1 MADTNHGH
9 SAPPVQDDAVHFG
22 GIGWFVVV
30 LVGTTLFCQIFVW
43 GLFRV
48 MAWNV
53 TRHEPARAPL
63 AAQAGKPS
71 IDKET
76 GHVLTGSSTE
86 PAIPLNVTEP
96 RALHEFRAGEDAKLE
111 HYQWIDKNAQ
121 TVELPIERAKA
132 LLLERGLPV
141 RAAQSTTAAAD
152 KPAEGAK
159 R

>member
-9 SAPPVQDDAVHFG
+9 GTAPVQDDAVNFG
-22 GIGWFVVV
+22 GIGWFIVV

-63 AAQAGKPS
+63 AAQTGARK
-71 IDKET
+71 IDPET
-76 GHVLTGSSTE
+76 GHVVTGATAE

-96 RALHEFRAGEDAKLE
+96 LALHVFRASEDAKLDQ
-111 HYQWIDKNAQ
+111 YQWIDKNAQ
-121 TVELPIERAKA
+121 TVELPIARAKE
-132 LLLERGLPV
+132 LLLQRGLPV
-141 RAAQSTTAAAD
+141 RAQATAATTD
-152 KPAEGAK
+152 TPAEGAK